1 MIRSLLLTGAA
12 ALFLVA
18 GCINFEYVGREFE
31 PTPVSEQ
38 VGYYVN
44 REQLPPG
51 EFRIM
56 GRAEITAPDG
66 TDGYDIQ
73 ELLLEKARAYGA
85 DAVCLV
91 QARKIPVGCY
101 PREEENQGPQL
112 PLDPAN
118 VDFPGAPEPLAE
130 ELQEF
135 GQPQTLS
142 SVVGTRYEVEV
153 KALFLK
159 KKAEL
164 ERLTAEQDQ
173 ELNEILGEPSEPSR
187 RSVPKEQTQSEAA
200 AEPEAGTDSKVPVP
214 VETASD
220 QEAPVTETTSVQ
232 E

>member
-1 MIRSLLLTGAA
+1 MVRGLLLMGAA

-18 GCINFEYVGREFE
+18 GCIDFEYVGREFA
-31 PTPVSEQ
+31 PTPVSEP
-38 VGYYVN
+38 VAYYVN

-73 ELLLEKARAYGA
+73 ELLLEKARAFGA

-91 QARKIPVGCY
+91 RARKVPVGYY
-101 PREEENQGPQL
+101 PREEVNQGKQL

-135 GQPQTLS
+135 GQQQTLS
-142 SVVGTRYEVEV
+142 SAVGVRYEVEV

-164 ERLTAEQDQ
+164 EQLTAGQDQ
-173 ELNEILGEPSEPSR
+173 ELEEILGKPSEPSR
-187 RSVPKEQTQSEAA
+187 RTGA
-200 AEPEAGTDSKVPVP
+200 AEQPQNAGAGQEETGAEEEPSDAVSPDAETPETVSG
-214 VETASD
+214 
-220 QEAPVTETTSVQ
+220 QE
-232 E
+232 

>member
-1 MIRSLLLTGAA
+1 MVRSLLLTGCV
-12 ALFLVA
+12 ALFCVA
-18 GCINFEYVGREFE
+18 GCIDFEYVGREFE
-31 PTPVSEQ
+31 PTPISDPVT
-38 VGYYVN
+38 YYVN

-56 GRAEITAPDG
+56 GRAEISAPDG

-73 ELLLEKARAYGA
+73 ELLLEKARAFGA

-91 QARKIPVGCY
+91 SARKVPVGYY
-101 PREEENQGPQL
+101 PREEVNQGPQF

-118 VDFPGAPEPLAE
+118 VDFPGAPEPLAA

-142 SVVGTRYEVEV
+142 STMGTRLEVEV

-159 KKAEL
+159 KKTEL

-173 ELNEILGEPSEPSR
+173 ELDEILGEPSEPSR
-187 RSVPKEQTQSEAA
+187 QAVPKKDVPPDAEVPDAEVQEAEEGIPA
-200 AEPEAGTDSKVPVP
+200 ASADDAAPVP
-214 VETASD
+214 V
-220 QEAPVTETTSVQ
+220 QE
-232 E
+232 